1 MSEFWIDPESPHHKK
16 TLDLPKHFILY
27 CASDWKSALA
37 SKTHQDMGLKNVCHI
52 EGGFNN

>member
-37 SKTHQDMGLKNVCHI
+37 SKTHQDMGLKNVCQI
-52 EGGFNN
+52 K